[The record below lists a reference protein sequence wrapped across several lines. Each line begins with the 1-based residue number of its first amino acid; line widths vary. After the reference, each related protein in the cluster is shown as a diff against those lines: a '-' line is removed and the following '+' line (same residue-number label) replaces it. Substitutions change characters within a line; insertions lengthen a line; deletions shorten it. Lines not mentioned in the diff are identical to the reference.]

1 MPYSKISHPS
11 GEEPA
16 NSEEPVADLKPA
28 TGAEDRTRT
37 CTPLREEDFLSRR
50 AADQCLFDSLPFFVY
65 ESYEE
70 CSTVRG
76 LWTPPWTPVPIRS
89 SGSAVSS
96 VRSSGSSGLD
106 EGMSCIDV
114 LNQLIS
120 PPCDSPTS
128 NPSTSAGF
136 GTPEGKG
143 QPRAA
148 RDHARFRRGCRS
160 RMCLDRRGSP

>member
-1 MPYSKISHPS
+1 MLYSPRSM
-11 GEEPA
+11 
-16 NSEEPVADLKPA
+16 V
-28 TGAEDRTRT
+28 
-37 CTPLREEDFLSRR
+37 
-50 AADQCLFDSLPFFVY
+50 
-65 ESYEE
+65 
-70 CSTVRG
+70 
-76 LWTPPWTPVPIRS
+76 TPVDTCSDPF
-89 SGSAVSS
+89 
-96 VRSSGSSGLD
+96 VRLRRIVAQIKRIERMLD